1 MSENS
6 RPGTGTPFTAT
17 TKSLQWMPALA
28 AGKSSTTCITAR
40 GPRWFGF
47 ASSKSCRKTIPIV
60 PRSSAEAGP
69 GTGKDSRM
77 TKRAGKAKKQRA
89 ALEEDWR
96 ELMLFSFGWLS
107 GALDQLA
114 QESAQY
120 RAPRHL
126 SCIFLA
132 RVLKG
137 LAAPKDSG
145 GQPFTAAMAS

>member
-28 AGKSSTTCITAR
+28 AGKSSITCITAR

-60 PRSSAEAGP
+60 PRSSAEAHP
-69 GTGKDSRM
+69 GTGNDSRM
-77 TKRAGKAKKQRA
+77 TETASKANRQPA
-89 ALEEDWR
+89 TSEDDWR
-96 ELMLFSFGWLS
+96 DLMLFSFGWLA

-114 QESAQY
+114 QESARY
-120 RAPRHL
+120 RALPHL

-137 LAAPKDSG
+137 LAASKDAG
-145 GQPFTAAMAS
+145 GQPFT

>member
-60 PRSSAEAGP
+60 PRSSAEARP

-77 TKRAGKAKKQRA
+77 TKTASKAKKQRDTS
-89 ALEEDWR
+89 EEDWR
-96 ELMLFSFGWLS
+96 EHMLFSFGWLA
-107 GALDQLA
+107 GALNQLTH
-114 QESAQY
+114 EHKS
-120 RAPRHL
+120 RH
-126 SCIFLA
+126 
-132 RVLKG
+132 
-137 LAAPKDSG
+137 D
-145 GQPFTAAMAS
+145 TAGS